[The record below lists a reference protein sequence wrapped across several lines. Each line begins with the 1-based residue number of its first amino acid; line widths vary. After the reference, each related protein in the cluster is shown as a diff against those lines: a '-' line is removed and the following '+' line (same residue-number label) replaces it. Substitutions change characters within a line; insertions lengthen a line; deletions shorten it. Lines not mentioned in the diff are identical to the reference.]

1 MGIGTY
7 CPHIAFSQNS
17 LVLACT
23 RKVYKIT
30 LDLDGNFGDCVNI
43 IYTTVS

>member
-1 MGIGTY
+1 MGIVTY

-30 LDLDGNFGDCVNI
+30 LDSGGKFGARANI